1 MIQRSDSPHAKL
13 QHCDGGDVMSQYV
26 AGQKEANMACVS
38 RGDTH
43 TSSGYIESSIKRK
56 RPRAMVAVS

>member
-43 TSSGYIESSIKRK
+43 TLLNHQ
-56 RPRAMVAVS
+56 